1 MAKRV
6 MRREASDNVYL
17 HKDFHGA
24 LSTGIQYLEE
34 NFGEEAVREYLRDFT
49 NAYFAPLKADIKQ
62 RGLSALKEYFEEL
75 YEKEGGEAEITLGD
89 DELVICVAACPAVT
103 HMRQHGY
110 QVANMFYETTKP
122 STKRLSRTPISRRN
136 WSSMMTRPAA
146 AYNVSTEGNY
156 DILHRLHSGV

>member
-1 MAKRV
+1 MGKRV

-49 NAYFAPLKADIKQ
+49 RSYFAPLKEEIKS
-62 RGLSALKEYFEEL
+62 RGLPALKEYFEEL
-75 YEKEGGEAEITLGD
+75 YEKEGGDAEITLSD
-89 DELVICVAACPAVT
+89 DELVIRVSACPAVT

-110 QVANMFYETTKP
+110 AVANMFYETTKTVNEALVEGTDFAAELVEYDDETGR
-122 STKRLSRTPISRRN
+122 SVQRFYRR
-136 WSSMMTRPAA
+136 
-146 AYNVSTEGNY
+146 
-156 DILHRLHSGV
+156 

>member
-24 LSTGIQYLEE
+24 LSVGIQYLED

-49 NAYFAPLKADIKQ
+49 NVYFAPLKEEIKQ
-62 RGLSALKEYFEEL
+62 RGLPALKEYFAKL
-75 YEKEGGEAEITLGD
+75 YEKEGGDAEITLSD
-89 DELVICVAACPAVT
+89 DELVIRVAACPAVT

-110 QVANMFYETTKP
+110 AVANMFYETTKTVNEALVAGTDFAAELVEYDDETGR
-122 STKRLSRTPISRRN
+122 SVQRFYRR
-136 WSSMMTRPAA
+136 P
-146 AYNVSTEGNY
+146 
-156 DILHRLHSGV
+156 L